1 MNVKLVNMLRR
12 LFGGKPVPLC
22 PTCKYDWRSA
32 CDNLDRPH
40 VTKCDQYEKRF

>member
-1 MNVKLVNMLRR
+1 MNIKITNRLRK

-32 CDNLDRPH
+32 CRNLERPK
-40 VTKCDQYEKRF
+40 VIECDEYQKRY